1 MKKRRSVLTFA
12 VVLALA
18 VMLGSCSGAPGN
30 TAQSAKPDASSGGG
44 SESSVQTEEVD
55 PLGKYDEEITITFF
69 GQKNDSVK
77 FKEGEDWDNNLWTE
91 HYKDKLNIK
100 TEYKW
105 IVDSTQYE
113 QQVAMAVTTRELADI
128 MVFGVGDKNLQTLY
142 ENGQL
147 QDLSQVYETYASDLT
162 KEIINYDGGVGLSS
176 CYDGDFMYAVPSTNP
191 STDSANMLWIRK
203 DWLEKSG
210 KSFPTT
216 TEELKDLILDFAE
229 NDYDGVDA
237 YGLAI
242 YNELITSG

>member
-69 GQKNDSVK
+69 GQKDDSVK

-105 IVDSTQYE
+105 IVDSTQ
-113 QQVAMAVTTRELADI
+113 
-128 MVFGVGDKNLQTLY
+128 
-142 ENGQL
+142 
-147 QDLSQVYETYASDLT
+147 
-162 KEIINYDGGVGLSS
+162 
-176 CYDGDFMYAVPSTNP
+176 
-191 STDSANMLWIRK
+191 
-203 DWLEKSG
+203 
-210 KSFPTT
+210 
-216 TEELKDLILDFAE
+216 
-229 NDYDGVDA
+229 
-237 YGLAI
+237 
-242 YNELITSG
+242 